1 MGRMALF
8 RMSRIN
14 TLRMGRMSCHVLTS
28 IVNDK
33 FTPNGKDGCT
43 SDMST
48 EYRRIYSHL
57 KDGFTHTRRM
67 DLVTLEGWIYSHLKN
82 GFTHT

>member
-33 FTPNGKDGCT
+33 FTPNGKDGCS

-48 EYRRIYSHL
+48 EYMTDLLTLEEWIYSHL
-57 KDGFTHTRRM
+57 KDGFTHT
-67 DLVTLEGWIYSHLKN
+67 
-82 GFTHT
+82 